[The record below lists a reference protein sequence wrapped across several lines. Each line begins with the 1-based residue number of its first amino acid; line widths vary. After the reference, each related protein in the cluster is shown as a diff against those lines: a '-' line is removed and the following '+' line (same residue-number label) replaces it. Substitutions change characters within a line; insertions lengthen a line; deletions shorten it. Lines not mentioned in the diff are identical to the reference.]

1 VHISP
6 AIKAKRHDE
15 ITQAVHAAL
24 LPGEQP
30 QAVFAINRI
39 RRAADYLALT
49 DRRVLTW
56 VRHGAPPTLV
66 DDIDGASITGAFVGA
81 HGAKYGK
88 AEVVTRTGAVHLGAV
103 LNAKVDELQYLEQLL
118 NFLMTVPPTD
128 ELRAQR
134 HAQLAAQVGEREAAL
149 ATATGGDRKALVK
162 EFRQADADAVLS
174 QAQVFGDGKVTKP
187 LLRAIIE
194 MSHEG
199 ERPWFVLVSLGE
211 GALVAFEDR
220 AAVVKVGAV
229 TALMAGAM
237 GGGRVATFH
246 FSDITGIEYNSGIMT
261 GVLEVLT
268 PSYQGTSNKDYWR
281 GMHRSRNANA
291 DDPHTLS
298 NTLPLAK
305 ATYRAALPGLNELR
319 ARIGRAKQPTVVVP
333 ASTAGAPASSLSDEL
348 ARLGELH
355 TAGVLTDEEF
365 QSAKAALIARM

>member
-1 VHISP
+1 MHISP
-6 AIKAKRHDE
+6 AIKAKRHEE
-15 ITQAVHAAL
+15 ITRAVPGFL
-24 LPGEQP
+24 LPGERP
-30 QAVFAINRI
+30 QVVFPTNRI
-39 RRAADYLALT
+39 RRAVDYLLLT

-56 VRHGAPPTLV
+56 SRLSTPPTLV
-66 DDIDGASITGAFVGA
+66 DDIDGASITGSFVGA
-81 HGAKYGK
+81 QGVKYGRVD
-88 AEVVTRTGAVHLGAV
+88 VVTSAGSVHLGSV
-103 LNAKVDELQYLEQLL
+103 INPKIDELQYLEQML
-118 NFLMTVPPTD
+118 NYLTTVPPTD
-128 ELRAQR
+128 DLRTQR

-149 ATATGGDRKALVK
+149 ATATEGDRKTLAK
-162 EFRQADADAVLS
+162 EFRQADLDSVLS

-187 LLRAIIE
+187 LLRAITE
-194 MSHEG
+194 MCHEA

-220 AAVVKVGAV
+220 AAIIKVGAV

-298 NTLPLAK
+298 NTLPLQK

-333 ASTAGAPASSLSDEL
+333 AAAASAPAASLTDEL
-348 ARLGELH
+348 ARLAQLH
-355 TAGVLTDEEF
+355 AAGVLTDEEF
-365 QSAKAALIARM
+365 QTAKAALIARM